1 MKKRIGV
8 ILSGCGVNDG
18 SEIHEAVLALLAL
31 DRADAEA
38 VCMAPD
44 RPQADVVDHRAG
56 QPSGETRNVLVE
68 SARIARGDIHDI
80 AEVKAQE
87 LDGVIL
93 PGGFGAAKNLTT
105 FAKDGPSCEV
115 DPEVARLLREVHAAG
130 KPIAALCI
138 APAVLAAVFGRDL
151 NPQLTIGT
159 NKEVAAALEAM
170 GARHRA
176 VEPTEVVVDAE
187 HRIVTTPCYMSATRI
202 RDIATGAEGAV
213 QELLA
218 LIQPSAPAHS

>member
-56 QPSGETRNVLVE
+56 KPSGETRNVLVE
-68 SARIARGDIHDI
+68 SARIARGDIRDI

-105 FAKDGPSCEV
+105 FAKDGPGCQV
-115 DPEVARLLREVHAAG
+115 DPEVARLLREMHAAG

-151 NPQLTIGT
+151 GPELTIGT
-159 NKEVAAALEAM
+159 DKEVAASLEKM

-176 VEPTEVVVDAE
+176 VEPTEVVVDAGN
-187 HRIVTTPCYMSATRI
+187 RIVTTPCYMSATRI

-218 LIQPSAPAHS
+218 LIQPSAPART